1 MISKI
6 VSGAQTGVDRGALDA
21 AIEASCP
28 YGGWIPKGRRSEDG
42 GVPARYTALVES
54 SSANYLKRTEQ
65 NVIDSDATLILCH
78 GEPTGGT
85 LRTVEFCKKHN
96 RPCFIDDPDAPITTD
111 RGMEVHYWIEA
122 EFGMKPIVL
131 MSQLNSHYEDDQIR
145 RNKGTRTLL
154 GELNSPE
161 YSEFPCVVVLDGR
174 HSIIGGV

>member
-28 YGGWIPKGRRSEDG
+28 YGGWIPKGRRSEDS

-65 NVIDSDATLILCH
+65 DVVDSDATLIFCY

-96 RPCFIDDPDAPITTD
+96 RPYWVDDPDSPNKVD
-111 RGMEVHYWIEA
+111 RDWEVHCWLEA

-131 MSQLNSHYEDDQIR
+131 NVAGPRESKCPGIQR
-145 RNKGTRTLL
+145 ATRKYIAAFLVNH
-154 GELNSPE
+154 ELPSA
-161 YSEFPCVVVLDGR
+161 
-174 HSIIGGV
+174 